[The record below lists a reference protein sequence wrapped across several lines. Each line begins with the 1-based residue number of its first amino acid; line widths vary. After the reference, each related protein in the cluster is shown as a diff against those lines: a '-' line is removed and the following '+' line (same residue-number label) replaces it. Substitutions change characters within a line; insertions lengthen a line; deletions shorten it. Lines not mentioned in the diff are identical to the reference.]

1 MGIVG
6 LGRCLGSHLL
16 THTQRYS
23 MSDKGSKDNVNEDN
37 TPLMEGEEKTGETP
51 EKEEVEMEEKKDESN
66 EKEEK
71 ADKKKKKEKKVKVP
85 KVPKPKGPSCVETLS
100 SGLDM
105 AARDKDGINIEIDLD
120 FADVLAEPNS
130 AHGFDPL
137 WRLSFILFSQT
148 KLWLYRILSA
158 LLVLPLSILWAVIF
172 ALATIAYV
180 WVLRPVIKIAEV
192 CFAVIKRVWVAAL
205 GATVEPLCTAVGAV
219 FANCRANSLVQSA

>member
-1 MGIVG
+1 
-6 LGRCLGSHLL
+6 
-16 THTQRYS
+16 
-23 MSDKGSKDNVNEDN
+23 MSEKGSKENLNESN
-37 TPLMEGEEKTGETP
+37 MPLLSDDGAEKAGETP
-51 EKEEVEMEEKKDESN
+51 EKEEVELEEKKDETT
-66 EKEEK
+66 EKEESK
-71 ADKKKKKEKKVKVP
+71 DEKKKKKEKKA
-85 KVPKPKGPSCVETLS
+85 KVPKPAGPSCVETMTT
-100 SGLDM
+100 GLDL
-105 AARDKDGINIEIDLD
+105 AARDKEGINIEIDLD

-158 LLVLPLSILWAVIF
+158 LLVLPLSIVWAVIF

-180 WVLRPVIKIAEV
+180 WLVRPLIKIAEV

-205 GATVEPLCTAVGAV
+205 GATVEPLCAAVGAV

>member
-1 MGIVG
+1 MGYIS
-6 LGRCLGSHLL
+6 SH
-16 THTQRYS
+16 THRDTEI

-105 AARDKDGINIEIDLD
+105 AARDKDGINVEID
-120 FADVLAEPNS
+120 VS
-130 AHGFDPL
+130 
-137 WRLSFILFSQT
+137 S
-148 KLWLYRILSA
+148 
-158 LLVLPLSILWAVIF
+158 V
-172 ALATIAYV
+172 
-180 WVLRPVIKIAEV
+180 
-192 CFAVIKRVWVAAL
+192 
-205 GATVEPLCTAVGAV
+205 
-219 FANCRANSLVQSA
+219 

>member
-1 MGIVG
+1 MG
-6 LGRCLGSHLL
+6 
-16 THTQRYS
+16 
-23 MSDKGSKDNVNEDN
+23 
-37 TPLMEGEEKTGETP
+37 
-51 EKEEVEMEEKKDESN
+51 EKEEVELEEKKE
-66 EKEEK
+66 EVKE
-71 ADKKKKKEKKVKVP
+71 DKKKKKEKKVKVP
-85 KVPKPKGPSCVETLS
+85 KVPKPKGPSCVETMTT
-100 SGLDM
+100 GLDM
-105 AARDKDGINIEIDLD
+105 AARDKEGINIEIDLD

-148 KLWLYRILSA
+148 KMWLYRILSA

-219 FANCRANSLVQSA
+219 FANC

>member
-1 MGIVG
+1 
-6 LGRCLGSHLL
+6 
-16 THTQRYS
+16 
-23 MSDKGSKDNVNEDN
+23 MSEKGSKENLNESN
-37 TPLMEGEEKTGETP
+37 MPLLSDDGAEKAGETP
-51 EKEEVEMEEKKDESN
+51 EKEEVELEEKDETT
-66 EKEEK
+66 EKEESK
-71 ADKKKKKEKKVKVP
+71 EDDKKTKKEKKEKKEKKVKVP
-85 KVPKPKGPSCVETLS
+85 KPAGPSCVETMTTD
-100 SGLDM
+100 LDM
-105 AARDKDGINIEIDLD
+105 AARDKEGINIEIDLD

-158 LLVLPLSILWAVIF
+158 LLVLPLSIVWAVIF

-180 WVLRPVIKIAEV
+180 WMLRPLIKIAEV